1 MKNVS
6 NSGIADEN
14 MNQILDNSEI
24 DKVSGNLFL
33 GDYLNAILSDK
44 LLEQKVTAVLSI
56 MNIDTELE
64 H

>member
-1 MKNVS
+1 
-6 NSGIADEN
+6 

-64 H
+64 NIKTHLVIKLEDK